1 MARSLSSLRQ
11 RNDYNGKQIRC
22 LIIED
27 STSGLLSK
35 VREPELFKDLIEQ
48 TPASLLTIVF
58 EPTEADRT
66 KLLKLIGQNINPNGE
81 SLDVTIGEEDVLL
94 TLLEMTDLELNPIEL
109 KANRQLMT
117 EILAQPSALFIS
129 IKNELD
135 MILIEVIKSFEE
147 VVNAYRH
154 MPSEMLDATNQ
165 LLELQKEEE
174 ENNKKIETKKQ
185 EIEHLKQRLAELEG
199 DMGENVH

>member
-1 MARSLSSLRQ
+1 MAKSLASLKQ
-11 RNDYNGKQIRC
+11 RNDYQGRQIRC

-27 STSGLLSK
+27 PMTGLLSK
-35 VREPELFKDLIEQ
+35 VREPNQFDHLIKH

-58 EPTEADRT
+58 EPTETDR
-66 KLLKLIGQNINPNGE
+66 KNLLKLIGQNVDEKGD
-81 SLDVTIGEEDVLL
+81 SLNVTIGEEDVLL

-135 MILIEVIKSFEE
+135 MILLEIVTAFEE

-154 MPSEMLDATNQ
+154 MPEEMLNASNQ
-165 LLELQKEEE
+165 LFELKEQEKINQE
-174 ENNKKIETKKQ
+174 IIENKKQ
-185 EIEHLKQRLAELEG
+185 EIEHLKQQIAELEG
-199 DMGENVH
+199 DLGENVH

>member
-1 MARSLSSLRQ
+1 MAKSLASLKQ
-11 RNDYNGKQIRC
+11 RNDYQGRQIRC

-27 STSGLLSK
+27 PMTGLLSK
-35 VREPELFKDLIEQ
+35 VREPNQFDHLIKH

-58 EPTEADRT
+58 EPTETDR
-66 KLLKLIGQNINPNGE
+66 KNLLKLIGQNVDEKGN
-81 SLDVTIGEEDVLL
+81 SLNVTIGEEDVLL

-135 MILIEVIKSFEE
+135 MILLEIVTAFEE

-154 MPSEMLDATNQ
+154 MPEEMLNASNQ
-165 LLELQKEEE
+165 LFELKEQEKINQE
-174 ENNKKIETKKQ
+174 IIENKKQ
-185 EIEHLKQRLAELEG
+185 EIEHLKQQIAELEG
-199 DMGENVH
+199 DLGENVH

>member
-199 DMGENVH
+199 DNGENL

>member
-66 KLLKLIGQNINPNGE
+66 KLLKLIGQNINPNEE
-81 SLDVTIGEEDVLL
+81 SLEVTVGEEDILL
-94 TLLEMTDLELNPIEL
+94 VLLEMTDLELNPIEL

-135 MILIEVIKSFEE
+135 MILLEIIKSFEE

-154 MPSEMLDATNQ
+154 MPSEMLNATNQ
-165 LLELQKEEE
+165 LLELQAVES
-174 ENNKKIETKKQ
+174 ENKKKIEVKKQ
-185 EIEHLKQRLAELEG
+185 EIERLKQQLADLEG
-199 DMGENVH
+199 DLGENL

>member
-1 MARSLSSLRQ
+1 MARSLSSLKQ

-66 KLLKLIGQNINPNGE
+66 KLLKLIGQNINPNEE
-81 SLDVTIGEEDVLL
+81 SLEVTIGEEDILL
-94 TLLEMTDLELNPIEL
+94 VLLEMTDLELNPIEL

-135 MILIEVIKSFEE
+135 MILLEIIKSFEE

-154 MPSEMLDATNQ
+154 MPSEMLNATNQ
-165 LLELQKEEE
+165 LLELQAVES
-174 ENNKKIETKKQ
+174 ENKKKIEVKKQ
-185 EIEHLKQRLAELEG
+185 EIERLKQQLADLEG
-199 DMGENVH
+199 DLGENL

>member
-1 MARSLSSLRQ
+1 MAKSLASLKQ
-11 RNDYNGKQIRC
+11 RNDYQGRQIRC

-27 STSGLLSK
+27 PMTGLLSK
-35 VREPELFKDLIEQ
+35 VREPNQFDHLIKH

-58 EPTEADRT
+58 EPTETDR
-66 KLLKLIGQNINPNGE
+66 KNLLKLIGQNVDEKGN
-81 SLDVTIGEEDVLL
+81 SLNVTIGEEDVLL

-135 MILIEVIKSFEE
+135 MILLEIVTAFEE

-154 MPSEMLDATNQ
+154 MPEEMLNASNQ
-165 LLELQKEEE
+165 LFELKEQEKINQE
-174 ENNKKIETKKQ
+174 KIENKKQ
-185 EIEHLKQRLAELEG
+185 EIEHLKQQIAELEG
-199 DMGENVH
+199 DLGENIH

>member
-1 MARSLSSLRQ
+1 MARSLSSLKQ

-66 KLLKLIGQNINPNGE
+66 KLLKLIGQNINPNEE
-81 SLDVTIGEEDVLL
+81 SLEVTVGEEDILL
-94 TLLEMTDLELNPIEL
+94 VLLEMTDLELNPIEL

-135 MILIEVIKSFEE
+135 MILLEIIKSFEE

-154 MPSEMLDATNQ
+154 MPSEMLNATNQ
-165 LLELQKEEE
+165 LLELQAVES
-174 ENNKKIETKKQ
+174 ENKKKIEVKKQ
-185 EIEHLKQRLAELEG
+185 EIERLKQQLADLEG
-199 DMGENVH
+199 DLGENL